1 MAQARLMHRNHRL
14 RTRDPVSQPPVLDRV
29 PYLRSMSLQIDR
41 LRCQFSH
48 CRPCLPCG
56 SDTPVSVRVL
66 TVGHSF
72 LPFIHK
78 HHVSKR
84 VTFSKLSLMI
94 SLIARKNSPISH
106 KFKAQRIT
114 ISFPMC
120 KNIFLPMLWSLNF
133 FYLQVKASKKI
144 NNKIQK
150 QKNCIQSL
158 NDWIRRPCLVW

>member
-1 MAQARLMHRNHRL
+1 MWASEFRPNYCCDLYGPGPFDA
-14 RTRDPVSQPPVLDRV
+14 SQPSVANSRSCKSTPCAGSCTVLAV
-29 PYLRSMSLQIDR
+29 HVLADR

-120 KNIFLPMLWSLNF
+120 KNIFLPML
-133 FYLQVKASKKI
+133 
-144 NNKIQK
+144 
-150 QKNCIQSL
+150 
-158 NDWIRRPCLVW
+158 